1 MDCIEKIDSGYLAM
15 IELTKEIG
23 FLVQRSIN
31 QGNEELTASDIEH
44 ILKITTDVTLKIKSV
59 TGIKNMNTCYDIHD
73 PKYQIKYKPSR
84 PDSLPSV

>member
-84 PDSLPSV
+84 PGSLPSV